1 MVIRE
6 NLFVVDFIVGARATC
21 HYKGQT
27 HGSAPTRNRNLPLY
41 QMGDTEQFCFFL

>member
-21 HYKGQT
+21 PYKGQT
-27 HGSAPTRNRNLPLY
+27 HGSAPTINHNLPLY
-41 QMGDTEQFCFFL
+41 QIGNTE